1 MLPGELAIEP
11 DELAIALKHLQNLDP
26 TGVGARS
33 PAECLELQL
42 LTLPESTPALRA
54 RAPASCAS
62 SFRSS
67 PRATSRS

>member
-1 MLPGELAIEP
+1 MLPEELAIEP

-42 LTLPESTPALRA
+42 LALPDSTPGPRS
-54 RAPASCAS
+54 RCGSCAS
-62 SFRSS
+62 TSRCS